1 MFKLLKCLKWKDW
14 LMFTISLFLIA
25 TQVWLDL
32 KLPDYMKEIT
42 ELITTNPGETGKIWT
57 AGGYMIL
64 CALASAVLSL
74 IVGFFAARI
83 GSSMGFFLREDIYN
97 KVQSF
102 SKNQIN
108 KFGTASLI
116 TRTTN
121 DVSKVQSF
129 VAMGLQ
135 VLVKAPILAVWAIVK
150 IAGKS
155 WQWSVA
161 TAGGVAILFIVILC
175 IVLLCLPKFKKLQ
188 KQTDEINRVA
198 RENLIG
204 LRVVRAYNAEEYQ
217 GEKFEKVNDDLY
229 QTNLFVNKRLIL
241 FFPTITLIRS
251 GLSLAIYWIGAYL
264 INNANMLDKIN
275 LFSDMIIFSSY
286 AMQIIMA
293 FMMLVMMFM
302 LLPRTIVSA
311 RRINEILDCD
321 SNINDGIGVVPTEEG
336 TVEFKNVSFKYPDA
350 DEYVLSDI
358 SFKANKGETVAFIGS
373 TGSGKSTLVD
383 LVPRFYDVSAGSVLV
398 DGNDVRDYKLDE
410 LHNLI
415 GYVSQKS
422 VLFSGSVNENVA
434 FGESSSGKATEDDIR
449 RAIKQAQAA
458 DFVEGMPNKYDS
470 EISQG
475 GKNISGGQK
484 QRLSI
489 ARAFARNPE
498 IFIFDDSFSALDY
511 KTDSALRKTINEE
524 LSDKTCLLV
533 AQRIGTIKNADKI
546 IVLDE
551 GKMVGIG
558 THEELLKN
566 CKVYQEI
573 ALSQLSKEE
582 LWKIIINQKKPKI
595 LNLQW

>member
-14 LMFTISLFLIA
+14 LMFAISLFLIA

-42 ELITTNPGETGKIWT
+42 ELITTNLGEAGKIWT

-161 TAGGVAILFIVILC
+161 TAGGVAILFVVILC

-383 LVPRFYDVSAGSVLV
+383 LVPRFYDVSEGSVLV